1 MTSRCYAF
9 FQILLSIFFPS
20 VHLCNQVASPSPYLC
35 SRKDKPIKQS
45 KIMFWNTIS
54 GIYDF
59 VENTFNG
66 KVNSDIAQY
75 VANQVD
81 GNDNVLEC
89 ACGTGMFSVKI
100 ARRCK
105 NLTATDFA
113 DKMLRQARKK
123 CNDLSNVVVEKADIT
138 NLRYDDESFDKVV
151 AANVIHLL
159 DDPAAAMQELLRVCK
174 KGGVVIIPT
183 YINESTKSAS
193 AAAKFFNVLGAN
205 FKREFNFATY
215 QEFFKAMGYDVS
227 EYYTAEG
234 RMPCCAAVIRK

>member
-1 MTSRCYAF
+1 
-9 FQILLSIFFPS
+9 
-20 VHLCNQVASPSPYLC
+20 
-35 SRKDKPIKQS
+35 
-45 KIMFWNTIS
+45 MFWNTIS
-54 GIYDF
+54 GVYDL

-66 KVNSDIAQY
+66 KVNRDIAQY

-81 GNDNVLEC
+81 FSDNVLEC
-89 ACGTGMFSVKI
+89 ACGTGMFSVKM
-100 ARRCK
+100 AGRCK

-123 CNDLSNVVVEKADIT
+123 CKDFSNLVFEKADIT

-159 DDPAAAMQELLRVCK
+159 DDPAVAMKELLRVCK

-183 YINESTKSAS
+183 YIMKTNKTSS
-193 AAAKFFNVLGAN
+193 AAAKFFNLLGAN
-205 FKREFNFATY
+205 FKQEFNFATY
-215 QEFFKAMGYDVS
+215 QDFFKSMGYDVS
-227 EYYTAEG
+227 EFYTAEG